1 MVSSANG
8 SQMDHNSALVLS
20 TMYGFGLWGRLCPL
34 FFVEPFSLMT
44 SNIPTLAEPVQIDG

>member
-1 MVSSANG
+1 
-8 SQMDHNSALVLS
+8 MDHNSALVLS